1 MLSRM
6 VTGICGH
13 PKLLMLCRPSH
24 LWQLICFDGCQET
37 VYRGFLSTVGLLVFS
52 IRLFVFEV
60 ELLISSLWSLFF
72 ELCTCWTSVMAM
84 PNPPFRNCTLVQQ
97 CITDYFPFRS
107 SRLVQQYITTYFPL
121 CASSLATMSC
131 EFDSLVTSTD
141 GYVSETP
148 TSKQG
153 DIAYYLGL
161 RSNRHMCATTAVR
174 STEALFER
182 AVAIE
187 ASSFSSASVNQDM
200 WRFVY
205 AIPTRFISLKFQFTY
220 CTVYYLTML

>member
-1 MLSRM
+1 MAS
-6 VTGICGH
+6 
-13 PKLLMLCRPSH
+13 
-24 LWQLICFDGCQET
+24 
-37 VYRGFLSTVGLLVFS
+37 VFR
-52 IRLFVFEV
+52 I
-60 ELLISSLWSLFF
+60 
-72 ELCTCWTSVMAM
+72 TCWTSLMAM
-84 PNPPFRNCTLVQQ
+84 SNPPFRNCTLVQQ

-107 SRLVQQYITTYFPL
+107 SRLVQQYITAYFPL
-121 CASSLATMSC
+121 CGSSLAAVSC

-161 RSNRHMCATTAVR
+161 HSTRHMCATTVVK

-182 AVAIE
+182 VVAIE
-187 ASSFSSASVNQDM
+187 NSIFLSASVNQNM

-205 AIPTRFISLKFQFTY
+205 AIPTSFISLKFNLPTALIIILV
-220 CTVYYLTML
+220 CSSVIPI